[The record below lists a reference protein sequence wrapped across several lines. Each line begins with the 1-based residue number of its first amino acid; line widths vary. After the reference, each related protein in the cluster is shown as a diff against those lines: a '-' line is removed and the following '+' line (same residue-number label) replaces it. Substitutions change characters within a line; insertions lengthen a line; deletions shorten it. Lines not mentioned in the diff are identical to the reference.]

1 MNILFL
7 GQPGSDHVPTVGG
20 KVANLSRL
28 AAEYR
33 VPHGFCLTTDAFK
46 RWASDT
52 DEIAVLPPAF
62 YDELSAAYDE
72 LAEQIGED
80 QPSVAVRSSAIDEDG
95 SAASFA
101 GQYETY
107 LNVVGVEAIAEA
119 ITNCWASAR
128 SERVVEYRQRYGL
141 SEGEARVA
149 VLVQRLVPADVSA
162 VVFSANPVDGNR
174 EEAVINASWGLGESI
189 VGGTVTPD
197 TYIVRKADETVID
210 RQISEKLQMT
220 VSVSGGTIEVSVPR
234 FMRSQPALNDEQAVE
249 MAGLASGLEEKLG
262 WPVDIE
268 CAIHKGQLYL
278 LQCRPITTLDQS
290 G

>member
-1 MNILFL
+1 V
-7 GQPGSDHVPTVGG
+7 DT
-20 KVANLSRL
+20 
-28 AAEYR
+28 AA
-33 VPHGFCLTTDAFK
+33 
-46 RWASDT
+46 
-52 DEIAVLPPAF
+52 LPPAF
-62 YDELSAAYDE
+62 YGELIAAYGE
-72 LAEQIGED
+72 LAKHCGED
-80 QPSVAVRSSAIDEDG
+80 QLCVAVRSSAIDEDG

-119 ITNCWASAR
+119 ITNCWASAG
-128 SERVVEYRQRYGL
+128 SERVMEYRQRYGL
-141 SEGEARVA
+141 SQDDAQVA
-149 VLVQRLVPADVSA
+149 VLVQQLIHADVSA
-162 VVFSANPVDGNR
+162 VVFSANPVNGNR

-197 TYIVRKADETVID
+197 TYIVRKADGAVID

-220 VSVSGGTIEVSVPR
+220 VSVAGGTNEVGVPR

-268 CAIHKGQLYL
+268 CAIHQGQLYL
-278 LQCRPITTLDQS
+278 LQCRPITTLDQPE
-290 G
+290 